1 MSRPSGIT
9 GGLLVVAGSI
19 LLVGSQTQAILV
31 YGIVLSI
38 VGGLIAFADLILGFQ
53 NILIGFRDKFAEEV
67 KRQNS

>member
-1 MSRPSGIT
+1 MSRSAGVT

-19 LLVGSQTQAILV
+19 LLVGARTQTLYV

-38 VGGLIAFADLILGFQ
+38 VGGLIALA
-53 NILIGFRDKFAEEV
+53 ILIPGFVKKVIDFRDKVVEEV